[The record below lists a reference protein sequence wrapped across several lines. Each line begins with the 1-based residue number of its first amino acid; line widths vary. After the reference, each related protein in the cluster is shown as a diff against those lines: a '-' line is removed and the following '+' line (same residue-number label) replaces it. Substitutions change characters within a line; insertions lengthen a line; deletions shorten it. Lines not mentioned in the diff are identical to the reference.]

1 MKSSIQRGWFGS
13 EDVQAGGEKTGVVP
27 DDAYLISHLNLCSN
41 LHNVLSVFVCFLSKD
56 GLFSLID
63 AKGASNGRLSFSDE

>member
-13 EDVQAGGEKTGVVP
+13 EDLHAGGNKTGVVP
-27 DDAYLISHLNLCSN
+27 FGVYLESHLDLCNNLC
-41 LHNVLSVFVCFLSKD
+41 NVLSVFVCFLSKD

-63 AKGASNGRLSFSDE
+63 AKGASNGRLFVSDE